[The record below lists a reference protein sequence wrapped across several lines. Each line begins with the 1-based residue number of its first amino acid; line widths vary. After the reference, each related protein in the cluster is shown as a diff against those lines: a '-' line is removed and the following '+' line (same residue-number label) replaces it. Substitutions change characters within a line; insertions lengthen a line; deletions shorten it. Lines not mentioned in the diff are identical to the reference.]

1 MAENILLTGPPG
13 AGKTTLIMRVI
24 EKIKNMGVG
33 GFYTEEIRE
42 KGVRTGFKI
51 LTLDGNEG
59 ILSHVDHDSRVRVGR
74 YRVNIDDLENI
85 AVKSILDSL
94 GKDTIIIDEVGR
106 MELVSEKFRDA
117 VMKALDTG
125 RVLGTIRLGR
135 DEFTEKI
142 RMRVDTEIIV
152 VTFQN
157 RDSLVSELVEKILKR
172 DRF

>member
-125 RVLGTIRLGR
+125 RVLGPRKL
-135 DEFTEKI
+135 EF
-142 RMRVDTEIIV
+142 
-152 VTFQN
+152 
-157 RDSLVSELVEKILKR
+157 
-172 DRF
+172 

>member
-1 MAENILLTGPPG
+1 MAKNILLTGPPG
-13 AGKTTLIMRVI
+13 VGKTTLIMRVI
-24 EKIKNMGVG
+24 EKIKNREIG

-59 ILSHVDHDSRVRVGR
+59 ILSHVNYKGRFRVGR
-74 YRVNIDDLENI
+74 FRVNIDDLENI

-117 VMKALDTG
+117 VMRALDTG

-142 RMRVDTEIIV
+142 RMRGDTEIIV

>member
-13 AGKTTLIMRVI
+13 VGKTTLIMRVI
-24 EKIKNMGVG
+24 EKIKNRGVG

-142 RMRVDTEIIV
+142 RMRVDTEIIA